1 MIHKAD
7 AYSIKNLFDVYYEI
21 PEYQREYS
29 WKLENWENLFNDLNE
44 SDKDYFLGTLICISD
59 GNSPMQVVD
68 GQQRLTTLSIFRLSI
83 FRILNNFLENFT
95 KDRHKLQ
102 NFLNLESSLRN
113 RDTNKNILQLQSNN
127 KFEYE
132 KLVDK
137 IINNKNESFDNRLRI
152 FKAYNYFEEKLNE
165 YSIDEIFN
173 LLDKINSA
181 LVVRIEVK
189 SDQDAFI
196 LFESINNRGMPLSP
210 IDLIKNKIFAQLAKN
225 KIGNIEQNNKDWQK
239 VLDNIDDFNDQVRFL
254 RHFYHAFKENERIG
268 MKGYT
273 KATKSNIIKIYSEH
287 IEKDVK
293 FIFDELIEK
302 AKIYNQFVHPE
313 ILEKN
318 KNKYREKLIDL
329 QRLGIAP
336 AYSLLLFL
344 FSNFK
349 DEDFTNLLN
358 FLENWF
364 IRRHITDYP
373 ATNKLDQI
381 FIDLISEIYKIGY
394 SFENIELFLKNK
406 DNYQSDEKFRERL
419 INDDL
424 YDINIGATRCLL
436 TKLEKSKRTKESEV
450 NFWETTGDKK
460 PKLIW
465 SIEHIMPQNPDK
477 KTDWLL
483 IDEEIRKQ
491 YIHKI
496 GNLTLTCYN
505 SNLSNKSFI
514 DKIFIKENE
523 KDIGLKSGNVKI
535 NEYLMTKNEWSIED
549 IKNRSE
555 ILVNEIM
562 LLLKNYY

>member
-1 MIHKAD
+1 MIHD
-7 AYSIKNLFDVYYEI
+7 ANAISIKNLFDKYYEI

-29 WKLENWENLFNDLNE
+29 WRLENWENLFNDLNE
-44 SDKDYFLGTLICISD
+44 SDKDYFLGTLICIVD
-59 GNSPMQVVD
+59 GDTPMQVVD
-68 GQQRLTTLSIFRLSI
+68 GQQRLTTLSIFRLCI
-83 FRILNNFLENFT
+83 FKKLNDEVTIFAS
-95 KDRHKLQ
+95 DRSK
-102 NFLNLESSLRN
+102 NREFLNLESSLY
-113 RDTNKNILQLQSNN
+113 DKKNKLQLQSNN

-152 FKAYNYFEEKLNE
+152 FKAYNYFEEKLND
-165 YSIDEIFN
+165 YTIDELFN
-173 LLDKINSA
+173 LLDKINGA

-225 KIGNIEQNNKDWQK
+225 KLGNIEQNNKEWQK
-239 VLDNIDDFNDQVRFL
+239 VLDSIDDFNDQVRFL
-254 RHFYHAFKENERIG
+254 RHYYHAFQNDGKIG
-268 MKGYT
+268 IKGYT

-313 ILEKN
+313 LLEKN
-318 KNKYREKLIDL
+318 KYRKKLIDL

-349 DEDFTNLLN
+349 DVDFTNLLN
-358 FLENWF
+358 LLENWF

-381 FIDLISEIYKIGY
+381 FIDLISKINEQDYAFEIVE
-394 SFENIELFLKNK
+394 SFLKNDK
-406 DNYQSDEKFRERL
+406 NNYQSDEKFRERL
-419 INDDL
+419 LNDDL
-424 YDINIGATRCLL
+424 YEINTGATRCLL

-450 NFWETTGDKK
+450 KFWETTGEKK

-477 KTDWLL
+477 KTDWLN

-491 YIHKI
+491 YVHKL

-505 SNLSNKSFI
+505 SNLSNKSFN
-514 DKIFIKENE
+514 DKTSISENGNN
-523 KDIGLKSGNVKI
+523 IGLQSGNVKI
-535 NEYLMTKNEWSIED
+535 NEYLMSKIEWSIED

-562 LLLKNYY
+562 LLLQK

>member
-1 MIHKAD
+1 MIHNAD
-7 AYSIKNLFDVYYEI
+7 AISIKNLFDVYYEI

-29 WKLENWENLFNDLNE
+29 WRLENWENLFNDLNE
-44 SDKDYFLGTLICISD
+44 SDKDYFLGTLICIVD
-59 GNSPMQVVD
+59 GNIPMQVVD

-83 FRILNNFLENFT
+83 FKKLNDKFT
-95 KDRHKLQ
+95 IFASDRAK
-102 NFLNLESSLRN
+102 NREFLNLESSLY
-113 RDTNKNILQLQSNN
+113 DKKNKLQLQSNN
-127 KFEYE
+127 KSEYE

-152 FKAYNYFEEKLNE
+152 FKAYNYFEEKISD
-165 YSIDEIFN
+165 YTIDELFN
-173 LLDKINSA
+173 LLDKINGA

-225 KIGNIEQNNKDWQK
+225 KIGDIEQNNKEWQK
-239 VLDNIDDFNDQVRFL
+239 VLDSIDDFNDQVRFL
-254 RHFYHAFKENERIG
+254 RHYYHAFQNDEKIG
-268 MKGYT
+268 IKGYT

-293 FIFDELIEK
+293 FIFDGLIEK
-302 AKIYNQFVHPE
+302 AKIYNQFVHPKL
-313 ILEKN
+313 LE

-329 QRLGIAP
+329 QILGIAP

-349 DEDFTNLLN
+349 DVDFANLLN
-358 FLENWF
+358 LLENWF

-381 FIDLISEIYKIGY
+381 FIDLISKINEQGY
-394 SFENIELFLKNK
+394 AFEVVESFLKNDK
-406 DNYQSDEKFRERL
+406 NYQSDEKFKERL

-424 YDINIGATRCLL
+424 YEINTGATRCLL

-450 NFWETTGDKK
+450 NFWETTGEKK
-460 PKLIW
+460 SKLIW

-477 KTDWLL
+477 KTDWLN

-491 YIHKI
+491 YVHKL

-514 DKIFIKENE
+514 DKISISENGNN
-523 KDIGLKSGNVKI
+523 IGLQSGNVKI
-535 NEYLMTKNEWSIED
+535 NDYFFSKDNWTIDD
-549 IKNRSE
+549 IKIRSE

-562 LLLKNYY
+562 LLLQK

>member
-1 MIHKAD
+1 MIHNAD

-68 GQQRLTTLSIFRLSI
+68 GQQRLTTLSIFRLVI
-83 FRILNNFLENFT
+83 MN
-95 KDRHKLQ
+95 KLQ
-102 NFLNLESSLRN
+102 NNRLKFAEDDDKSEEYLKLKSSIIK
-113 RDTNKNILQLQSNN
+113 DNKNKLQLQSNN

-152 FKAYNYFEEKLNE
+152 FKAYNYFEEKLKE
-165 YSIDEIFN
+165 YSINEIFK

-225 KIGNIEQNNKDWQK
+225 KIGNIEQNNKEWQK
-239 VLDNIDDFNDQVRFL
+239 VLDSIDDFNDQVRFL
-254 RHFYHAFKENERIG
+254 RHYYHAFQNDEKIG
-268 MKGYT
+268 IKGYT

-293 FIFDELIEK
+293 FIFDGLIEK

-313 ILEKN
+313 LLE

-381 FIDLISEIYKIGY
+381 FIDLISKMNEQGY
-394 SFENIELFLKNK
+394 AFEVVESFLKNDK
-406 DNYQSDEKFRERL
+406 NYQSDEKFKERL

-477 KTDWLL
+477 ETDWLL

-514 DKIFIKENE
+514 DKTSIKENE

-535 NEYLMTKNEWSIED
+535 NEYLMTEDKEEWTIED
-549 IKNRSE
+549 IKKRSE
-555 ILVNEIM
+555 KLVDEIM
-562 LLLKNYY
+562 SLLKN

>member
-1 MIHKAD
+1 MIDKAH
-7 AYSIKNLFDVYYEI
+7 AISIKNLFDVYYEI

-29 WKLENWENLFNDLNE
+29 WRLENWENLFNDLNE
-44 SDKDYFLGTLICISD
+44 SDKDYFLGTLICIVDAYNTS
-59 GNSPMQVVD
+59 MQVVD
-68 GQQRLTTLSIFRLSI
+68 GQQRLTTLSIFRLAI
-83 FRILNNFLENFT
+83 T
-95 KDRHKLQ
+95 KKLQ
-102 NFLNLESSLRN
+102 DNRSEAIKNDDKMREYLNLKSSIMV
-113 RDTNKNILQLQSNN
+113 DNKNRLQLQSNN
-127 KFEYE
+127 KCEYE

-152 FKAYNYFEEKLNE
+152 FKAYNYFEEKLSD
-165 YSIDEIFN
+165 YTVDELFN
-173 LLDKINSA
+173 LLDKINGA

-225 KIGNIEQNNKDWQK
+225 KIGNIEQNNKEWQK
-239 VLDNIDDFNDQVRFL
+239 VLDSIDDFNDQVRFL
-254 RHFYHAFKENERIG
+254 RHYYHAFQNDEKIG
-268 MKGYT
+268 IKGYT

-293 FIFDELIEK
+293 FIFDGLIEK

-313 ILEKN
+313 SLE

-349 DEDFTNLLN
+349 NVDFTNLLN
-358 FLENWF
+358 LLENWF

-381 FIDLISEIYKIGY
+381 FIDLISKINEQGY
-394 SFENIELFLKNK
+394 ALEVVESFLKNDK
-406 DNYQSDEKFRERL
+406 NYQSDEKFKERL
-419 INDDL
+419 LNDDL
-424 YDINIGATRCLL
+424 YEINTAATRCLL

-450 NFWETTGDKK
+450 NFWETTGEKK

-477 KTDWLL
+477 KTDWLN
-483 IDEEIRKQ
+483 IDGEIRKQ
-491 YIHKI
+491 YVHKL

-505 SNLSNKSFI
+505 SKLSNKSFS
-514 DKIFIKENE
+514 DKISISENG
-523 KDIGLKSGNVKI
+523 KDTGLQSGNVKI
-535 NEYLMTKNEWSIED
+535 NDYLMNKIEWSIED

-562 LLLKNYY
+562 LLLQK

>member
-1 MIHKAD
+1 MVDKA
-7 AYSIKNLFDVYYEI
+7 AAISIKNLFDVYYEI

-29 WKLENWENLFNDLNE
+29 WRLENWENLFNDLNE
-44 SDKDYFLGTLICISD
+44 SDKDYFLGTLICIVD
-59 GNSPMQVVD
+59 GDTPMQVVD
-68 GQQRLTTLSIFRLSI
+68 GQQRLTTLSIFRLAI
-83 FRILNNFLENFT
+83 FKKLNDKFT
-95 KDRHKLQ
+95 IFGSDRAK
-102 NFLNLESSLRN
+102 NREFLNLESSLY
-113 RDTNKNILQLQSNN
+113 DKKNKLQLQSNN
-127 KFEYE
+127 KSEYE
-132 KLVDK
+132 KLIDK
-137 IINNKNESFDNRLRI
+137 IINNKNENFDNRLRI
-152 FKAYNYFEEKLNE
+152 FKAYNYFEEKLSD
-165 YSIDEIFN
+165 YTVDEFFN
-173 LLDKINSA
+173 ILDKINGA

-225 KIGNIEQNNKDWQK
+225 KIKNIEQNNKEWQK
-239 VLDNIDDFNDQVRFL
+239 ILDSIDDFNDQVRFL
-254 RHFYHAFKENERIG
+254 RHYYHAFQNDEKIG
-268 MKGYT
+268 IKGYT

-293 FIFDELIEK
+293 FIFDGLIEK

-313 ILEKN
+313 PLE

-349 DEDFTNLLN
+349 DVDFANLLN
-358 FLENWF
+358 LLENWF

-381 FIDLISEIYKIGY
+381 FIDLISKINEQGY
-394 SFENIELFLKNK
+394 SFEVVESFLKNDK
-406 DNYQSDEKFRERL
+406 NYQSDEKFKERL
-419 INDDL
+419 VNDDL
-424 YDINIGATRCLL
+424 YEINTGATRCLL

-450 NFWETTGDKK
+450 NFWETTGEKK

-477 KTDWLL
+477 KTDWLN

-491 YIHKI
+491 YVHKL

-505 SNLSNKSFI
+505 SNLSNKSFN
-514 DKIFIKENE
+514 DKTSISENGNN
-523 KDIGLKSGNVKI
+523 IGLQSGNVKI
-535 NEYLMTKNEWSIED
+535 NEYLMSKIEWSIED

-562 LLLKNYY
+562 LLLQK